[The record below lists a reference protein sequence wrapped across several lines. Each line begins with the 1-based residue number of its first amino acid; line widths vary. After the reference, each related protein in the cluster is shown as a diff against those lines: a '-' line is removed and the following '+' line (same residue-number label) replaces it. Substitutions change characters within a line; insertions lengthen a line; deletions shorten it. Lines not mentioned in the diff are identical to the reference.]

1 MTGENWVIVAIASA
15 WLIARLAQILATYR
29 AGKRR
34 DEMKTASAGRVS

>member
-1 MTGENWVIVAIASA
+1 MTGENWAIVAIAGA

-34 DEMKTASAGRVS
+34 DEMKARPA

>member
-1 MTGENWVIVAIASA
+1 VVNGENWDIVAVAAA

-34 DEMKTASAGRVS
+34 DEMKARPA